1 MGAFLLAVKTRK
13 DDVRRCEA
21 ACTYAARSEKKK
33 FSSHYKKYGHMATMR
48 VDGEFFYAHS
58 FANYINKKHN
68 GITLFS
74 EVTAYFLKYF
84 LISIGTSAGIFVSE
98 PVLPKQF
105 YEQ

>member
-21 ACTYAARSEKKK
+21 APMRREVKKKK